1 MKDTKMKEKQ
11 IKEWNDTHIPRGR
24 VGHHATGIPK
34 KYWIAIGDDVLINN
48 YSEFVNQSLQLKP
61 LAGNAT
67 PSFTTQD
74 IMKAKELA
82 LRAVKKFPDK
92 YVFFGVDDTSRGVMT
107 GKNHLRA
114 SVRYYYDPTVRMWN
128 DNELFGEAADD
139 KQVDENEFLHDETD
153 HPIVTVG
160 DLKKVLSNFKDYDKI
175 NVCDNEGIPDYKI
188 VSLWNTEYERS
199 MVADPNDVDDNTCY
213 IRIGRI

>member
-1 MKDTKMKEKQ
+1 MKDTKMKETKMKEKQ

-139 KQVDENEFLHDETD
+139 KQVDEAEDDVKLDESEVID
-153 HPIVTVG
+153 E
-160 DLKKVLSNFKDYDKI
+160 DLMK
-175 NVCDNEGIPDYKI
+175 
-188 VSLWNTEYERS
+188 LWCAQAERIS
-199 MVADPNDVDDNTCY
+199 Y
-213 IRIGRI
+213 